1 MDTVIWTSDI
11 FFFLFSF
18 FICVFPLGIML
29 RANCSSVPE
38 PNDDNDDCTE
48 RNLVWELWAVI
59 NFVSIGFF
67 LRSQVLRM
75 HSFINNIGIFMV

>member
-29 RANCSSVPE
+29 GANCSSVPE
-38 PNDDNDDCTE
+38 PNDDNDDCTG
-48 RNLVWELWAVI
+48 RNLAWELWAVI

-67 LRSQVLRM
+67 
-75 HSFINNIGIFMV
+75 F